1 MSASSAAA
9 HVDPSARVLTVSSAV
24 LRAQLGALVMFVV
37 VGMCVVSSL
46 VRHVSVMTSET
57 LSRTGSLG
65 QAGPG
70 GESEVEGK
78 RAGRSLV
85 SMVLTSQAHR
95 RCTPRTNR
103 RIPTI
108 PAGNIDGRIV
118 HVSAVDTGP
127 RRSESVGLGG
137 TARRLRHRSA
147 PCPLRRGPEAMT
159 RRQLCLESR
168 LESVYSTRVGIHW
181 PMVVRTARR
190 PHLPAV
196 PPTLVQE
203 HPTLVQCVQTTPAAT
218 TVTRAPLRQ
227 TEAAALP
234 SGRPTPP
241 MP

>member
-1 MSASSAAA
+1 
-9 HVDPSARVLTVSSAV
+9 
-24 LRAQLGALVMFVV
+24 
-37 VGMCVVSSL
+37 
-46 VRHVSVMTSET
+46 MTSET
-57 LSRTGSLG
+57 LARAGSRGVLVVLEAAMRG
-65 QAGPG
+65 
-70 GESEVEGK
+70 GK
-78 RAGRSLV
+78 RSGRSLV
-85 SMVLTSQAHR
+85 SIALTSQTHR
-95 RCTPRTNR
+95 RCTPQKNR
-103 RIPTI
+103 SIPTI
-108 PAGNIDGRIV
+108 PTGNIDGRIV

-159 RRQLCLESR
+159 RRRLCLESR

-181 PMVVRTARR
+181 PRVVRTARR

-203 HPTLVQCVQTTPAAT
+203 HPTLVQCIQTTPTGT

-227 TEAAALP
+227 AQAAALP
-234 SGRPTPP
+234 SCRPTPP